1 MLHKQSVSPPRSSNR
16 TCGFPASGSPT
27 GFTAG
32 MRRAFDT
39 SVLSVS
45 VPPWLHDTACSES
58 FRNYAVLYRL
68 APSHPPSP
76 SSTSTPE
83 VRVLSSTGVTQLH
96 RYTTLS
102 DSRSS
107 RCPTAP
113 LRPLPS
119 LSTGLP
125 RLRDPRLDVPCPLP
139 RWTGPGASV
148 GCFPRSCCLPRTPGG
163 SASTTSLSRPAQ
175 ASFTLRPVELLAR
188 PRRTLSQGFDPADY
202 STEPPASYRA
212 NRPLPGW
219 DLHPQGDRPLRGA
232 TEFHGEEFVLAL
244 RALVSHIC
252 QSALLRNPERTPG
265 NSVSN

>member
-96 RYTTLS
+96 RYYDPVRLPLEPMPYGTVEAATLAQHGPPPLARS
-102 DSRSS
+102 SVSTCRAHYPGGPVQVRLSAASPDRAAFPELRAGRRPQLPFRGLLRLHSHYGPSSRSPARGGPRPPQGQAFVAGLRSS
-107 RCPTAP
+107 R
-113 LRPLPS
+113 
-119 LSTGLP
+119 
-125 RLRDPRLDVPCPLP
+125 
-139 RWTGPGASV
+139 
-148 GCFPRSCCLPRTPGG
+148 
-163 SASTTSLSRPAQ
+163 
-175 ASFTLRPVELLAR
+175 LL
-188 PRRTLSQGFDPADY
+188 
-202 STEPPASYRA
+202 
-212 NRPLPGW
+212 N
-219 DLHPQGDRPLRGA
+219 
-232 TEFHGEEFVLAL
+232 
-244 RALVSHIC
+244 
-252 QSALLRNPERTPG
+252 
-265 NSVSN
+265 

>member
-96 RYTTLS
+96 RYYDPVRLPLEPMPYGTVEAATLAQHG
-102 DSRSS
+102 
-107 RCPTAP
+107 P
-113 LRPLPS
+113 PS
-119 LSTGLP
+119 P
-125 RLRDPRLDVPCPLP
+125 ACAIPCLDVPCPLP

-175 ASFTLRPVELLAR
+175 ASFALRPVESLAR
-188 PRRTLSQGFDPADY
+188 PRRTLSQGFDPADC

-232 TEFHGEEFVLAL
+232 PESRVGQRSAL
-244 RALVSHIC
+244 RAKHQFL
-252 QSALLRNPERTPG
+252 PPW
-265 NSVSN
+265 NSV